1 MKVDDTKEDLY
12 FEGFNPADLQKNI
25 RHTKK
30 RSCISKEEQRK
41 EIIQYLYLY

>member
-25 RHTKK
+25 RHTKEG
-30 RSCISKEEQRK
+30 S
-41 EIIQYLYLY
+41 